1 MEGFWGRLFEIE
13 DNRRNGN
20 DRCEPECSHRN
31 LLRGQAQVG
40 ILTEHVP
47 LARRAIRAAGN
58 GQVVVIVQQVNG
70 DTDAAVG
77 EQEQSQK
84 D

>member
-20 DRCEPECSHRN
+20 DCCELECSHRN

-40 ILTEHVP
+40 ILAEHVP